1 MSFACLMSRPRK
13 TNASGS
19 REGYGERSR
28 AITKKLPFS
37 SAKIYFFP
45 PPPAAAA
52 AFLASA
58 VMTWSAYRLFNVF
71 GPGHTI
77 ECSPSS
83 QRPPRLCPTEQKGQ
97 AMEEAGKTYMRPA
110 SAS

>member
-1 MSFACLMSRPRK
+1 MRQVQEKDMARG
-13 TNASGS
+13 AG
-19 REGYGERSR
+19 RS
-28 AITKKLPFS
+28 KKLPFS

-58 VMTWSAYRLFNVF
+58 VMTWLAYRLFNVF
-71 GPGHTI
+71 GPGHTS

-83 QRPPRLCPTEQKGQ
+83 QRPPRFCPTEKRGQ
-97 AMEEAGKTYMRPA
+97 AVEETGKTYMRPA